1 MSKFKHDLLLRIV
14 KTINAAMVTVP
25 FALCW
30 YLYYAGRTASPFYA
44 KGNLLVVALF
54 FVLYIVFGRV
64 YDAFLMSM
72 QRISEIVYAQFL
84 ATGVSDLIM
93 YVVIWL
99 LSKHL
104 PNILPGVAALA
115 GQVLL
120 SALWALLAH
129 RWYFATFPRQA
140 TAIIYDH
147 RQGMEKL
154 IGQYG
159 LDNKYAVTLT
169 VSAQECI
176 NDLSMLDGIKTVFM
190 SGIHSHDRNIILKH
204 CVANDITVFVI
215 PRIGDT
221 IMSGAHPMHMF
232 HLPMLKVGRYT
243 AQPEY
248 LFVKRLVDIAVSLF
262 ALVVLSPIFIVTAIA
277 IKATDGGP
285 VFYKQVRLTKDGRRF
300 HILKFRSMRVDAEKD
315 GVARLST
322 GRHDDRVTPV
332 GKVIRACRIDE
343 LPQLFNILGGSMSLV
358 GPRAERPEIA
368 AEYEQELPEFA
379 LRLQAKAGLTGYAQV
394 YGKYNTTPYDK
405 LVMDLMYIAHPSIM
419 EDFKI
424 MLATVKI
431 LFTPE
436 STEGVEEGATTAMGQ
451 DETAKAA
458 QESKTV
464 VGCAD
469 GAGTGNEREKRH
481 TVFGLD
487 VRLPQRE
494 ADVFKAGY

>member
-14 KTINAAMVTVP
+14 KTINTAMVTVP

-64 YDAFLMSM
+64 YGRFSHVE

-84 ATGVSDLIM
+84 AAGVSDLIM

-169 VSAQECI
+169 ASAQECI
-176 NDLSMLDGIKTVFM
+176 DDLSMLDGIKTVFM

-215 PRIGDT
+215 PRIGRHDHVRRAPDAYVPPADAE
-221 IMSGAHPMHMF
+221 SWPLYGPAGVPVRQAPGGYRG
-232 HLPMLKVGRYT
+232 LAVCAGG
-243 AQPEY
+243 AQPD
-248 LFVKRLVDIAVSLF
+248 LHRHGHRHQGHGRRPG
-262 ALVVLSPIFIVTAIA
+262 VLQA
-277 IKATDGGP
+277 
-285 VFYKQVRLTKDGRRF
+285 VRLTKDGRRF

-322 GRHDDRVTPV
+322 GSHDDRVTPV

-343 LPQLFNILGGSMSLV
+343 LPQLFNILG
-358 GPRAERPEIA
+358 
-368 AEYEQELPEFA
+368 A
-379 LRLQAKAGLTGYAQV
+379 L
-394 YGKYNTTPYDK
+394 
-405 LVMDLMYIAHPSIM
+405 
-419 EDFKI
+419 
-424 MLATVKI
+424 
-431 LFTPE
+431 
-436 STEGVEEGATTAMGQ
+436 
-451 DETAKAA
+451 
-458 QESKTV
+458 
-464 VGCAD
+464 
-469 GAGTGNEREKRH
+469 
-481 TVFGLD
+481 
-487 VRLPQRE
+487 
-494 ADVFKAGY
+494 

>member
-14 KTINAAMVTVP
+14 KVADAVMVTLP

-30 YLYYAGRTASPFYA
+30 YLYYADRIVAPFYGR
-44 KGNLLVVALF
+44 GNALMIALY

-84 ATGVSDLIM
+84 AAGVSDFIM
-93 YVVIWL
+93 YIVIWL
-99 LSKHL
+99 LSRHL

-115 GQVLL
+115 AQVLM
-120 SALWALLAH
+120 SAVWALAAH
-129 RWYFATFPRQA
+129 RWYFATFPPQA
-140 TAIIYDH
+140 TAIVYDD
-147 RQGMEKL
+147 RRGMEKL

-159 LDNKYAVTLT
+159 LDCKYAVQLT
-169 VSAQECI
+169 ASARECVD
-176 NDLSMLDGIKTVFM
+176 NLSMLDGIKTVFL
-190 SGIHSHDRNIILKH
+190 SGIHSHDRNIILKY
-204 CVANDITVFVI
+204 CVARDINVFVI

-221 IMSGAHPMHMF
+221 IMSGAHHMHMF

-248 LFVKRLVDIAVSLF
+248 LFLKRLVDIVVSLA
-262 ALVVLSPIFIVTAIA
+262 ALVILSPVFLITAIA

-285 VFYKQVRLTKDGRRF
+285 VFYKQVRLTKDGREF
-300 HILKFRSMRVDAEKD
+300 KILKFRSMRVDAEKD

-322 GRHDDRVTPV
+322 GSHDDRVTPV
-332 GKVIRACRIDE
+332 GKIIRACRVDE
-343 LPQLFNILGGSMSLV
+343 LPQVLNILGGSMSLV

-368 AEYEQELPEFA
+368 AQYEQELPEFA

-405 LVMDLMYIAHPSIM
+405 LVMDLMYIAHPSIV

-424 MLATVKI
+424 IFATVKI

-436 STEGVEEGATTAMGQ
+436 STEGIEEGATTAMEQ
-451 DETAKAA
+451 DDSTKSSASA
-458 QESKTV
+458 
-464 VGCAD
+464 
-469 GAGTGNEREKRH
+469 
-481 TVFGLD
+481 
-487 VRLPQRE
+487 
-494 ADVFKAGY
+494 